1 VSNPIVSRC
10 TSGICRSMPWKD
22 TGTLF
27 GLPNVSWLSWFFDN
41 ESPYGLI
48 NLPTT
53 YALDCLQGINTYIC
67 ISIWYVV
74 NLVVLLI
81 SRYGFFVANYGGFM
95 KVPEN
100 CDPAL
105 VQIGCKTW
113 LVCSCF
119 LAYQIPF
126 FPYNWRF
133 LSIPCWAVTLVW
145 SCTCCL
151 FNWQV
156 VCLHIFVF
164 WFVLICD
171 TVLRSSLRSNVI
183 VWSRCL
189 RWVRKV
195 LWGMLRGRW
204 GWWHTQLVGEHL
216 CHFLSFHNVPWT
228 SLQAMR

>member
-1 VSNPIVSRC
+1 MSNPIVSRC
-10 TSGICRSMPWKD
+10 TSGICRSIPWKD

-41 ESPYGLI
+41 ESRYGLI

-53 YALDCLQGINTYIC
+53 YALDCLHWINTYIC

-119 LAYQIPF
+119 LAYQID
-126 FPYNWRF
+126 R
-133 LSIPCWAVTLVW
+133 LL
-145 SCTCCL
+145 
-151 FNWQV
+151 
-156 VCLHIFVF
+156 CLHIFVF
-164 WFVLICD
+164 CVVLICD

-183 VWSRCL
+183 LWSRCL
-189 RWVRKV
+189 RWARKV
-195 LWGMLRGRW
+195 LWGMLRERW